1 MTPRQ
6 TLEQA
11 RAQLKARWAA
21 IAPRERRL
29 LQAALAIVVLALAWF
44 VLVRPA
50 WQTLREAPARIDAL
64 DLQLQQM
71 QRLAAEARELR
82 SLPAVSA
89 SQSEAALRAA
99 TERLGPNAKLTLQ
112 GERATLNLTGVP
124 GEALVGWLGEARSAA
139 RARPEEVRLARGPTG
154 YTGSVV
160 VVLVRTG

>member
-139 RARPEEVRLARGPTG
+139 RARPEEARLARGPTG

>member
-11 RAQLKARWAA
+11 RTQLKVRWAA

-29 LQAALAIVVLALAWF
+29 LQAALAIVVLALAWL

-50 WQTLREAPARIDAL
+50 WQTLRDAPARIDTL

-71 QRLAAEARELR
+71 QRLATETRELR
-82 SLPAVSA
+82 SLPVVSA
-89 SQSEAALRAA
+89 TQSEAALRAA
-99 TERLGPNAKLTLQ
+99 TERLGPSAKLTLQ
-112 GERATLNLTGVP
+112 GERATLNVTGVP
-124 GEALVGWLGEARSAA
+124 GEALVAWLGEARSAA
-139 RARPEEVRLARGPTG
+139 RARPEEARLARGPTG

-160 VVLVRTG
+160 VLLVRAG

>member
-6 TLEQA
+6 TLAQA
-11 RAQLKARWAA
+11 RAQLKVRWAA

-29 LQAALAIVVLALAWF
+29 LQAALAIVVLALAWLL
-44 VLVRPA
+44 LVRPA
-50 WQTLREAPARIDAL
+50 WQTLRDAPARIDAL
-64 DLQLQQM
+64 DLKLQQM

-82 SLPAVSA
+82 SLPVVSA
-89 SQSEAALRAA
+89 TQSEAALRAA

-112 GERATLNLTGVP
+112 GERATLNVNGVP

-139 RARPEEVRLARGPTG
+139 RARPEEARLARGPTG

-160 VVLVRTG
+160 VVLVRAG